1 LALLVPFSIS
11 FASNA
16 LNIGTINRYLLNVLK
31 IGTVISI
38 VFFALA
44 SAHIQSIPNPIF
56 FILLYPIIFLITIS
70 PFQKKKT
77 KYLILIGVFLIIYAA
92 ILFGNRT
99 MMARVP
105 LLLLALLA
113 IYFYRKYNF
122 KWVLRLSFLMLLIP
136 LFLIQTSIETNQS
149 VFQKY
154 LPNISETQLS
164 IDTRTFLYIEI
175 FDDLLKSNTLITGK
189 GASGTYYSEYFSTA
203 EGDSDTRLTVEV
215 GLLAILL
222 KGGLIAVFINLLILL
237 IAIYLAFFRSK
248 NFYVIGVGY
257 MLFIHTIILFI
268 ENLSSFSSYNF
279 IIWIFIGVCL
289 SKEIRNLSNQQ
300 IKNILFNE
308 K

>member
-1 LALLVPFSIS
+1 LYFE
-11 FASNA
+11 
-16 LNIGTINRYLLNVLK
+16 
-31 IGTVISI
+31 
-38 VFFALA
+38 VF
-44 SAHIQSIPNPIF
+44 
-56 FILLYPIIFLITIS
+56 
-70 PFQKKKT
+70 K
-77 KYLILIGVFLIIYAA
+77 
-92 ILFGNRT
+92 
-99 MMARVP
+99 
-105 LLLLALLA
+105 
-113 IYFYRKYNF
+113 
-122 KWVLRLSFLMLLIP
+122 
-136 LFLIQTSIETNQS
+136 
-149 VFQKY
+149 
-154 LPNISETQLS
+154 
-164 IDTRTFLYIEI
+164 
-175 FDDLLKSNTLITGK
+175 DLLENNQLITGK
-189 GASGTYYSEYFSTA
+189 GASGTYYSEYFRTA

-222 KGGLIAVFINLLILL
+222 KGGLIAVFINLLILF